1 MLKGTKN
8 SNLLRVLNGIVS
20 ELEAIEVKIE
30 DEDKTLRLLWS
41 LPTSYKHI
49 LPTLMYGNETI
60 DLKEIASTLLLEE
73 RRLSGAST
81 ETTDV
86 SALAIGRKIN
96 LRTKESIGGV
106 DN

>member
-1 MLKGTKN
+1 MAEGTKIYDHL
-8 SNLLRVLNGIVS
+8 SVFNGIVS
-20 ELEAIEVKIE
+20 ELEAIGVKIK
-30 DEDKTLRLLWS
+30 DEDKVLRLLWS
-41 LPTSYKHI
+41 LPTPYKHI

-86 SALAIGRKIN
+86 SALVVVGN
-96 LRTKESIGGV
+96 
-106 DN
+106 

>member
-41 LPTSYKHI
+41 LLTSYKHM
-49 LPTLMYGNETI
+49 LPTLIYRKVTV
-60 DLKEIASTLLLEE
+60 DLEEVTSTLLSEE
-73 RRLSGAST
+73 RKLSSEST
-81 ETTDV
+81 ETTNV
-86 SALAIGRKIN
+86 SALAVVGNWK
-96 LRTKESIGGV
+96 KDKSKKKGV
-106 DN
+106 C